1 MSHLLKNESTI
12 RQMPERFFIRLE
24 RSLEIAQDSVAIDAL
39 REPCFPELGLE
50 RLRTVRGLFHRGAA
64 VLVQIDAIEIELAAR
79 DSEASPCQRELRIK
93 SNRLGIKV
101 RDLFR
106 YVEGLGVVDRDR
118 TQVNVVC
125 CRVLRRLLRNGF
137 LLSAGELGVELVGNG
152 VGHLA

>member
-79 DSEASPCQRELRIK
+79 DSEARPCQRELRIK

-106 YVEGLGVVDRDR
+106 YVEGLGVVDCDR
-118 TQVNVVC
+118 TQVNLVC
-125 CRVLRRLLRNGF
+125 RLLLQKNIRNSI
-137 LLSAGELGVELVGNG
+137 LLHAGVLV
-152 VGHLA
+152 V